1 MSIHSPQRFFFFVV
15 FLPRQVVR
23 SIVLT
28 FRAIFALPSG
38 ETDNVSVG
46 GARVVSKLV
55 ITRSTKIS
63 TSTAVIVGLACNPN
77 VVLHGSVLRQ
87 FVAVLRPLCTHVQH
101 PLDGE
106 SRYQDI

>member
-1 MSIHSPQRFFFFVV
+1 MSINSPQRFLFFSIFR
-15 FLPRQVVR
+15 RQVGR
-23 SIVLT
+23 PIVLT

-38 ETDNVSVG
+38 ETDDVTVG

-55 ITRSTKIS
+55 IAGSAKIS
-63 TSTAVIVGLACNPN
+63 TSSTVIVGLACNTN

-87 FVAVLRPLCTHVQH
+87 FVAVLRPFRTHVQH

-106 SRYQDI
+106 TRYQDI